1 MLDQLKKDVC
11 EANLA
16 LVTHGLVIMT
26 WGNVSGIDRAKGLV
40 VIKPSG
46 VSYAEM
52 KPEHMVVVDLVGTVV
67 EGTLKPSSD
76 TPTHLGLYKAFGHIG
91 GITHTH
97 SAHATM
103 FAQACREIPCY
114 GTTHADHFHGSVPVT
129 RSLTRQE
136 IECSYE
142 AATGVAIVER
152 LKSIRAGEMNAV
164 LVAHHGPFTWGTSA
178 MDAVVNAVVLEE
190 VARMALGTVQLNHT
204 VQAVPTVLLNKH
216 YQRKHGKNAYYGQ
229 GH

>member
-67 EGTLKPSSD
+67 DGTLKPSSD

-129 RSLTRQE
+129 RSLSRQE
-136 IECSYE
+136 IEGNYE

-152 LKSIRAGEMNAV
+152 LKSIREGEMNAV

-216 YQRKHGKNAYYGQ
+216 YERKHGKGAYYGQ
-229 GH
+229 K